1 MKNKK
6 YVILRW
12 WEMKTRLLIIIPII
26 AIGALLGILFVP
38 LVDAVEAESDKFAW
52 KFCDQEKQFNYKIIN
67 GTLHDTAHLRLQGTN
82 NCESNNNTTDFQLQ
96 LFHTSNNQTDFTLI
110 VPDDLEFDE
119 IDVRVVG
126 MGYLE
131 SFQLND
137 IHRSL
142 EFSNFV
148 HDKNGLVTIILDF
161 KGVEN

>member
-1 MKNKK
+1 MEEELNYLHKKLKK
-6 YVILRW
+6 Y
-12 WEMKTRLLIIIPII
+12 
-26 AIGALLGILFVP
+26 
-38 LVDAVEAESDKFAW
+38 
-52 KFCDQEKQFNYKIIN
+52 
-67 GTLHDTAHLRLQGTN
+67 
-82 NCESNNNTTDFQLQ
+82 
-96 LFHTSNNQTDFTLI
+96 QT
-110 VPDDLEFDE
+110 DLEFDE